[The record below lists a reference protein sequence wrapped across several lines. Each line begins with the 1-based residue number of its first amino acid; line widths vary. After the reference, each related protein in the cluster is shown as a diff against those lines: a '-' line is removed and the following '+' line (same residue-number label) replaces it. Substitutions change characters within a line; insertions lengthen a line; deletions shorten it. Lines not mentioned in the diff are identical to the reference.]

1 MSSVQRFVTRC
12 DILNASAGHTAHR
25 PHTLFY
31 SNPSYPR
38 GRRRCAQVV
47 TCGPATR
54 ELEAPSPAV
63 EEAAEGD
70 ATSSSAVSHADA

>member
-1 MSSVQRFVTRC
+1 MYSGCGRNIMKITNS
-12 DILNASAGHTAHR
+12 I
-25 PHTLFY
+25 LFY